1 VTQLSGWVVAV
12 PLLGAI
18 AGFMLGG
25 NRWSRHAGMLSSL
38 ATMALSI
45 ALTVLVLTRGTATTS
60 VGGWDAPLGIT
71 LRADGLAAAMIL
83 LAGFGGLTTAI
94 YAAGYFRSAGHHLR
108 PGAEVSFWPLFLFLW
123 AGVNALFLAGDIFN
137 VYVALELMTLAAVA
151 MVVLTKEKSALAAA
165 LRYLLAAFAGSLMY
179 LLGVALLY
187 GGFHTL
193 DMTLLA
199 QRMEPGITAW
209 VAVALITTGL
219 ALKCALFPLHFW
231 LPRAHAGAPAPVSA
245 MLSSLVVTAAF
256 YLVLR
261 LWVQVFP
268 AVLTHAAATA
278 VGILGA
284 AAILWGSIE
293 AVRQQR
299 LKVMV
304 AYSTVAQVGYL
315 FLILPLIIPG
325 HDAAASALAWHGGL
339 YHAISHAL
347 AKAAMFLAAGSI
359 AHALGSDRIVGVS
372 GIATHLPISTYAFGI
387 AGISLAGLPP
397 SGGFVAKWMLLSAS
411 LASGQWWW
419 AVVILAGGVLTAAY
433 VFIVLGQELSQA
445 EGEVHPEFAAVPK
458 SMEYTALALAL
469 AALLLGLRATEL
481 TELLEIGSPFA
492 GLLP

>member
-1 VTQLSGWVVAV
+1 VTQLGGWVVAV

-18 AGFMLGG
+18 AAFVPGG
-25 NRWSRHAGMLSSL
+25 DRWSRSVGLLTAGSNML
-38 ATMALSI
+38 LSI
-45 ALTVLVLTRGTATTS
+45 ALVAAVGVDGAIATN
-60 VGGWDAPLGIT
+60 VGGWSAPLGIT
-71 LRADGLAAAMIL
+71 LRADGLSAAMIL
-83 LAGFGGLTTAI
+83 LSGFGGLATAI
-94 YAAGYFRSAGHHLR
+94 YAAGYFRAAAHHLR
-108 PGAEVSFWPLFLFLW
+108 TGAEASFWPLLLFLW
-123 AGVNALFLAGDIFN
+123 TGVNALFLAGDVFN

-151 MVVLTKEKSALAAA
+151 MVVLTKERSALAAA
-165 LRYLLAAFAGSLMY
+165 LRYLLAAFAGSLTY

-187 GGFHTL
+187 GSFHTL
-193 DMTLLA
+193 DMALLA
-199 QRMEPGITAW
+199 QRMEPGITGWA
-209 VAVALITTGL
+209 AVALITTGL

-245 MLSSLVVTAAF
+245 ILSSLVVTAAF

-268 AVLTHAAATA
+268 PALTPGAASAM
-278 VGILGA
+278 GLLGA

-293 AVRQQR
+293 ALRQQR

-315 FLILPLIIPG
+315 FLVLPLIVPG
-325 HDAAASALAWHGGL
+325 VDAAASALAWHGGL

-372 GIATHLPISTYAFGI
+372 GIATHLPVSTYAFGI

-411 LASGQWWW
+411 LSSGQWWW
-419 AVVILAGGVLTAAY
+419 AVVILAGGLLTAAY
-433 VFIVLGQELSQA
+433 VFIVLGQELSHA
-445 EGEVHPEFAAVPK
+445 EGEVHPEFSDVPR

-481 TELLEIGSPFA
+481 TDLLEIGSPFP